1 MCQCGSKECDKCT
14 TIDSGGVGR
23 VGRNRN
29 FLYLSFNFSVNLK
42 LLYKNKVYYLK
53 ILLAICV
60 HIINF
65 SVSEDRSRTIPVNI
79 YWALYIDFL
88 FKPGE
93 IDIIFVV

>member
-1 MCQCGSKECDKCT
+1 MGPRT
-14 TIDSGGVGR
+14 VTNVLLLIVGGLGVGS
-23 VGRNRN
+23 GEIGI
-29 FLYLSFNFSVNLK
+29 FCTFHSIFSVNLK

-53 ILLAICV
+53 ILLTICV

-65 SVSEDRSRTIPVNI
+65 SVSENRSRIIPANI

-93 IDIIFVV
+93 IDTIFVV